1 MEDKEVVEKKVE
13 KDELVAIVRGS
24 VTKYRKQSEL
34 GPYLKDGWKVKK

>member
-1 MEDKEVVEKKVE
+1 MEDKEVIEPKPK

-24 VTKYRKQSEL
+24 ITKHRKQSEL